1 MPPRPHAAL
10 GTVIAGLLSLG
21 VASALTKTVDHGPDH
36 PDRWDPRVDALTTFI
51 EDARGLD
58 FKHPV
63 HVDFLSPAAYT
74 KEATE
79 DERSL
84 GEDDRAELDRYAGV
98 LRALGVASGDLD
110 LFAVYNQVSDGGTL
124 AFYDP
129 VEQRVRVRGTV
140 MTLGLQVTLV
150 HELTHALQDQHFD
163 LERLYAD
170 ELDSSA
176 AAAFRGLIEGDA
188 VRIEDDY
195 VREAL
200 SASEQ
205 AAYDEEYAAELEQ
218 SEASTGDV
226 PDFVSASFGV
236 PYLLGQPLA
245 VMLANRG
252 GNEAVNDA
260 FRSPPH
266 TEEHLFDPA
275 SFLADEGADEVDL
288 DLDDDVE
295 VFDEGPFGSP
305 SWYLLL
311 AERIDPKVAFEATLG
326 WGGDAYVSFERD
338 GRVCVQ
344 AVFVGDTQEDQKE
357 MREALAQWARAMPGG
372 RATVIEVD
380 EHPGLEACDAG
391 TEVDMALSGRTE
403 RALFLPSLW
412 GYLVADAAS
421 RLDPAGSR
429 CYADRVL
436 MAVSYEQITDP
447 EGTAFQGDAFQETLL
462 QAFVACTQTSDSSAA
477 LALSEKDLL
486 GDGGHVGARPGE
498 DVSDGEAAAREVAV
512 AGEVVD
518 VPLVGDE
525 RAVEPDRMVEAG

>member
-1 MPPRPHAAL
+1 MAPSPHAAL

-21 VASALTKTVDHGPDH
+21 VASALTKTVDDGPDH
-36 PDRWDPRVDALTTFI
+36 PDQWDPRVAALATFI

-58 FKHPV
+58 FDHPV

-74 KEATE
+74 EEATE
-79 DERSL
+79 DEAGL
-84 GEDDRAELDRYAGV
+84 GEDDRADLDHYAGV
-98 LRALGVASGDLD
+98 LRALGVASGELD

-129 VEQRVRVRGTV
+129 VEQRVMVRGAAMTV
-140 MTLGLQVTLV
+140 GLQVTLV

-163 LERLYAD
+163 LERLYSD

-188 VRIEDDY
+188 VRIEEGY

-200 SASEQ
+200 SATEQ
-205 AAYDEEYAAELEQ
+205 AEYDEEYAAELEQ
-218 SEASTGDV
+218 SEAATGDV
-226 PDFVSASFGV
+226 PAFVSASFGV

-252 GNEAVNDA
+252 GNDAVDDA
-260 FRSPPH
+260 FRSPPD

-275 SFLADEGADEVDL
+275 SFLADEGADDVEL
-288 DLDDDVE
+288 DLDDDLE

-326 WGGDAYVSFERD
+326 WGGDAYATFERD

-344 AVFVGDTQEDQKE
+344 AAFVGDTLADEQG
-357 MREALAQWARAMPGG
+357 MREALAQWARAMPGDQ
-372 RATVIEVD
+372 ATTLEVD
-380 EHPGLEACDAG
+380 DHPGLEACDAG
-391 TEVDMALSGRTE
+391 TDVDMELTGRAE

-421 RLDPAGSR
+421 RLDAGGSR
-429 CYADRVL
+429 CYAGRVL
-436 MAVSYEQITDP
+436 NAVSYEQITDP
-447 EGTAFQGDAFQETLL
+447 EGAAFQGDDFQETLL
-462 QAFVACTQTSDSSAA
+462 QAFVACTQASDSSALGSRGA
-477 LALSEKDLL
+477 HLGNAGSPQLS
-486 GDGGHVGARPGE
+486 ASR
-498 DVSDGEAAAREVAV
+498 
-512 AGEVVD
+512 
-518 VPLVGDE
+518 
-525 RAVEPDRMVEAG
+525 